1 MQTKTNISQDDITLM
16 LITKYK
22 LVLPA
27 PKHVRTSGAEL
38 RIAPAKFLFNRATI
52 SELGYPE
59 HVCFLL
65 SEDNKKLVVRSAV
78 RNEFTVPFCAFD
90 SEQNLISKPPICIGN
105 KILIQSLRQFFGWD
119 KKATYVVP
127 AIRYGDEHLLLFD
140 LEKAYIRTKEHRR
153 THVTLENALDSYPRM
168 ADIVN
173 SYQQLSIGEKS
184 EIKNQK

>member
-65 SEDNKKLVVRSAV
+65 SEDNKKLVVLRTESDFQATYMH
-78 RNEFTVPFCAFD
+78 RK
-90 SEQNLISKPPICIGN
+90 QNLEPKP
-105 KILIQSLRQFFGWD
+105 S
-119 KKATYVVP
+119 
-127 AIRYGDEHLLLFD
+127 AIFRLG
-140 LEKAYIRTKEHRR
+140 
-153 THVTLENALDSYPRM
+153 
-168 ADIVN
+168 
-173 SYQQLSIGEKS
+173 
-184 EIKNQK
+184 